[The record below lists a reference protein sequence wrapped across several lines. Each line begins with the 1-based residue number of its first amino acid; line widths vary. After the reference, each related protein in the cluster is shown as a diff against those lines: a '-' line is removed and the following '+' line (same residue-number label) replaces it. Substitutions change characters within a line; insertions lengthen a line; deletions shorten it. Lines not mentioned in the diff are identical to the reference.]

1 MNWDR
6 IKGTWRQYKGSFK
19 RRWRKLTNV
28 DVVTGEREQLAHH
41 IQDRYGISGDE
52 AERQLA
58 DWQGRQKEIDVL
70 PADTTAPV
78 STR

>member
-6 IKGTWRQYKGSFK
+6 IEGTWRHYKGSFK

-28 DVVTGEREQLAHH
+28 DVVTGEREQLALH
-41 IQDRYGISGDE
+41 IQDRYGVSKHE

-58 DWQGRQKEIDVL
+58 DWQGRQKEIDVF
-70 PADTTAPV
+70 PADTTAPL